1 MQIFDLIVFSARST
15 LANLE
20 SSRDQP
26 NPLQSQCRSDF
37 SLVDHV
43 FHKFCRS
50 SNFSFFYRV
59 SKSLTFNLICVAETP
74 LGPRLPFEV
83 TIASTYQL
91 FTQYS
96 L

>member
-37 SLVDHV
+37 SLIDHV
-43 FHKFCRS
+43 FHKFCE
-50 SNFSFFYRV
+50 NYTIVLYVFGFWFFK
-59 SKSLTFNLICVAETP
+59 KSLKA
-74 LGPRLPFEV
+74 
-83 TIASTYQL
+83 
-91 FTQYS
+91 
-96 L
+96 